1 MARTAL
7 GAREVLIAQKR
18 IRKVLNRIPIIRSE
32 SLSCR
37 VQGDV
42 WLKLESS
49 QPTGSFKVR
58 GALNAL
64 SGLEDLSGGIVTG
77 SAGNHGLGVAFA
89 AESLG
94 IKGVTIFVP
103 ETAPEAKI
111 RRLQAFAI
119 DLRFAG
125 TTYEHAHQAAVEFAK
140 QQRAVYIPAYDDEKI
155 IAGQGTV
162 GLEILEE
169 LPEIEL
175 IIVPV
180 GGGGLIAG
188 IATAVKELAPSVE
201 VVGVQAQ
208 ASPSAYL
215 SLRDGTPYDPF
226 DHAETIADGLAGGFG
241 AKPFYLARSL
251 IQRILLFD
259 ERVLRECVYTLL
271 DEERIVAEP
280 SGAVVI
286 APLLEAD
293 DTLRGK
299 QIICVISGS
308 NIETG
313 LLREILF
320 EFSER

>member
-1 MARTAL
+1 M
-7 GAREVLIAQKR
+7 
-18 IRKVLNRIPIIRSE
+18 
-32 SLSCR
+32 
-37 VQGDV
+37 
-42 WLKLESS
+42 
-49 QPTGSFKVR
+49 R

-103 ETAPEAKI
+103 ETAPVAKI

-140 QQRAVYIPAYDDEKI
+140 QQRAAYIPAYDDENV

-169 LPEIEL
+169 LPEAEIN
-175 IIVPV
+175 IVPV

-208 ASPSAYL
+208 ASPSGHL

-251 IQRILLFD
+251 IQRILLYD
-259 ERVLRECVYTLL
+259 ERALRECVYTLL

-280 SGAVVI
+280 SGAVAI

-293 DTLRGK
+293 DTLRDK
-299 QIICVISGS
+299 QIVCVISGS

-313 LLREILF
+313 LLRDILF